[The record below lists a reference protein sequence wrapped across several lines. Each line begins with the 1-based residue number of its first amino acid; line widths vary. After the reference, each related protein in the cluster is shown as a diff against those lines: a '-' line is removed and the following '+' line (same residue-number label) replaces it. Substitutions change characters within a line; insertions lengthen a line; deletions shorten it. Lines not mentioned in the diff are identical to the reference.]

1 MRFGKR
7 SWRLDT
13 FLLFLFTTILIFPL
27 WRLNYLNNWSSIE
40 STFIADAR
48 MLRENWPHHLWQPLW
63 YCGTRA
69 NYVYP
74 PGLSSGVAMLSLAL
88 HASFAHAYHILIA
101 LFYATGIVAVYLWAR
116 TGTGLRSAGWLAAIG
131 VAFLSPCFLFFP
143 DVRLDS
149 PDLVPWRLHVL
160 MTYGEGPHISSLS
173 LLPLVWLTAW
183 RRFLGGGLG
192 WLFLSAGAAAA
203 VVTINFYGA
212 TALAISFS
220 LLLWSC
226 WLEKRDWRIFRDGFA
241 ICALAYSLTAWWLVP
256 SFLQITTRNLRLV
269 SPPGNSWSFPV
280 FCGMVLTYLA
290 ATLALCRFRRVAG
303 YSLFV
308 WSGLAFL
315 SAYTLGY
322 RWFGFQIA
330 GNSARLLPELD
341 VFAILCGV
349 AILQALWES
358 NRRTLR
364 ILACGVLLLCASPS
378 WSYVRDPY
386 REFARDSRW
395 RDRVEYKTANWLQ
408 QHFPNRRVFVT
419 GTIRFWNNAWFNVPQ
434 VDGGSMQGIL
444 NPLISIPSWRIHAG
458 SDPEHALYWLQALG
472 VDILVVP
479 GATSQEPYKDIVHPE
494 VYTGWSLLRDDG
506 EGNRYY
512 NIPRRAPGIVRIVD
526 RARMGAV
533 PAIPADNEKTQ
544 IRAYADAVETLPPGG
559 DDRERSGYHWNG
571 SDQWEVEAEVQ
582 PGESLLLQENYDAG
596 WKAFVDG
603 QAQTIRRDALGFM
616 LIELLP
622 GKHSIRLVFETP
634 AEIMIGR
641 LFTLTTVM
649 ALGALAWAR
658 RRMLFLSRL
667 S

>member
-69 NYVYP
+69 DYVYP

-131 VAFLSPCFLFFP
+131 VALLSPCFLFFP

-149 PDLVPWRLHVL
+149 PHLVPWRLHVL

-241 ICALAYSLTAWWLVP
+241 ICALAYSLT
-256 SFLQITTRNLRLV
+256 S
-269 SPPGNSWSFPV
+269 
-280 FCGMVLTYLA
+280 M
-290 ATLALCRFRRVAG
+290 VAG
-303 YSLFV
+303 SVLF
-308 WSGLAFL
+308 A
-315 SAYTLGY
+315 
-322 RWFGFQIA
+322 
-330 GNSARLLPELD
+330 D
-341 VFAILCGV
+341 H
-349 AILQALWES
+349 
-358 NRRTLR
+358 
-364 ILACGVLLLCASPS
+364 
-378 WSYVRDPY
+378 DPQ
-386 REFARDSRW
+386 S
-395 RDRVEYKTANWLQ
+395 
-408 QHFPNRRVFVT
+408 
-419 GTIRFWNNAWFNVPQ
+419 
-434 VDGGSMQGIL
+434 
-444 NPLISIPSWRIHAG
+444 
-458 SDPEHALYWLQALG
+458 
-472 VDILVVP
+472 
-479 GATSQEPYKDIVHPE
+479 
-494 VYTGWSLLRDDG
+494 
-506 EGNRYY
+506 
-512 NIPRRAPGIVRIVD
+512 
-526 RARMGAV
+526 
-533 PAIPADNEKTQ
+533 
-544 IRAYADAVETLPPGG
+544 
-559 DDRERSGYHWNG
+559 
-571 SDQWEVEAEVQ
+571 
-582 PGESLLLQENYDAG
+582 
-596 WKAFVDG
+596 
-603 QAQTIRRDALGFM
+603 
-616 LIELLP
+616 
-622 GKHSIRLVFETP
+622 
-634 AEIMIGR
+634 
-641 LFTLTTVM
+641 
-649 ALGALAWAR
+649 
-658 RRMLFLSRL
+658 
-667 S
+667 